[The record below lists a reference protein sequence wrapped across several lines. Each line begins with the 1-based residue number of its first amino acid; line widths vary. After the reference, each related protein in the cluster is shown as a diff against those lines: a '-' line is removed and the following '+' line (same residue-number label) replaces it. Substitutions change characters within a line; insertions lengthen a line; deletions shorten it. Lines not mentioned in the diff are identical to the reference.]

1 MTAFEIPDD
10 ARALLGVWS
19 DWLDAAFPLD
29 RTMIRRFYQAVG
41 DVNPAYWDEEV
52 AAESRY
58 GGIVAPPLMP
68 SGAGLGVSHAGFE
81 MPDGVLDP
89 LEAQGANDSF
99 SGIARHEADVTL
111 LPRLNLPGT
120 GGGVIGG
127 FEHRLHQ
134 LPRLGDLLKR
144 RERYVSFEQSEGERG
159 SRLAVTSET
168 EYRNDADELLLISF
182 ATTHYSLASA

>member
-1 MTAFEIPDD
+1 MTAFEIPED

-19 DWLDAAFPLD
+19 DWHTAAFPLD

-41 DVNPAYWDEEV
+41 DVNPAYWDEQV

-58 GGIVAPPLMP
+58 GAVVAPPLMP

-89 LEAQGANDSF
+89 LEGQGASDSF

-111 LPRLNLPGT
+111 LPRLDLPGT
-120 GGGVIGG
+120 RGGVIGG

-134 LPRLGDLLKR
+134 LPRLRDRLKR
-144 RERYVSFEQSEGERG
+144 RERYVTFDESEGERG
-159 SRLAVTSET
+159 PRLSVTSET
-168 EYRNDADELLLISF
+168 EYRNDGNELLLISF
-182 ATTHYSLASA
+182 ATTNYSLAST